1 METQTFMNPAG
12 GRMMRSLQN
21 DENISHLPY
30 WPIQLKLI
38 PEESP
43 AFNGTDLLIAADCTA
58 YAYADFG
65 KAFTK
70 NKTLIITCPKLND
83 DNAMEKLTNILK
95 NNDVHS
101 VTIIRMSV
109 PCCQRLEKTV
119 EQAVATSQKML
130 PVKTCVITPN
140 GSVQ

>member
-1 METQTFMNPAG
+1 METQIFMNPAG
-12 GRMMRSLQN
+12 GRMMRSLQDN
-21 DENISHLPY
+21 ENISHLSY
-30 WPIQLKLI
+30 WHIQLKLV

-43 AFNGTDLLIAADCTA
+43 AFNGADLLIAADCTA

-65 KAFTK
+65 KDFIK
-70 NKTLIITCPKLND
+70 DKTLIITCPKLND

-95 NNDVHS
+95 NNDIHS
-101 VTIIRMSV
+101 VNVIRMSV

-119 EQAVATSQKML
+119 EQAVATSQKMFS
-130 PVKTCVITPN
+130 VKTCVITPN

>member
-12 GRMMRSLQN
+12 SRMMRSLQN
-21 DENISHLPY
+21 GENISHLSY

-83 DNAMEKLTNILK
+83 DNAIEKLTNILK

-101 VTIIRMSV
+101 VTVIRMSL
-109 PCCQRLEKTV
+109 PCCQSLEKTV
-119 EQAVATSQKML
+119 ELAVATSQKML